1 MKSMTAS
8 VFSRS
13 DRLISSTRARLLAV
27 AGLLFVAIPASA
39 ETGVASF
46 YGRELAGNRTASG
59 EKFNPAGYTAAHRRL
74 PFGTKLRVT
83 NLANGRSVVVRVN
96 DRGPFIRHRVIDVS
110 LAAAKALGFSAR
122 GTTRVKL
129 ERM

>member
-1 MKSMTAS
+1 MIETAFLRS
-8 VFSRS
+8 GWLRPSRK
-13 DRLISSTRARLLAV
+13 
-27 AGLLFVAIPASA
+27 AGLLALATLCAAAGPACA
-39 ETGVASF
+39 ETGLASF

-74 PFGTKLRVT
+74 PFGTVLRVT

-96 DRGPFIRHRVIDVS
+96 DRGPFIRSRVIDVS